1 MVLLIPHQGR
11 KSFTV
16 VYNIWFYT
24 ILACNFFNF
33 RMLIFSYNM
42 ILKSSFKKKK
52 SIFNLSYFC
61 NWFWCFSLEM
71 LMLLR
76 GEIVRRV

>member
-1 MVLLIPHQGR
+1 MVLFIPHQGR
-11 KSFTV
+11 KSFIV

-24 ILACNFFNF
+24 ILACNFFFNF
-33 RMLIFSYNM
+33 KMLIFSYNM
-42 ILKSSFKKKK
+42 LLKSSFKK

-71 LMLLR
+71 LTLLR
-76 GEIVRRV
+76 REIVHTV